1 MFVVARFDVAAEDAD
16 GFLANAREAV
26 AALAARPG
34 YRAGLVGRSVD
45 APEVWTMVTE
55 WEGVG
60 AYRRALSAYDV
71 KMRATPVLAL
81 ARDEP
86 SAFETLLRD
95 DGVQAVTTSSDR
107 ASDVSGPGNRGDHS
121 R

>member
-1 MFVVARFDVAAEDAD
+1 MFVVARFDVAADD
-16 GFLANAREAV
+16 VDDFLARAREAV

-34 YRAGLVGRSVD
+34 YRTGLVGRSVD
-45 APEVWTMVTE
+45 APEVWTLVTE
-55 WEGVG
+55 WDGVG

-71 KMRATPVLAL
+71 KLRATPVLAL

-107 ASDVSGPGNRGDHS
+107 ASDVSGPGVRRERG